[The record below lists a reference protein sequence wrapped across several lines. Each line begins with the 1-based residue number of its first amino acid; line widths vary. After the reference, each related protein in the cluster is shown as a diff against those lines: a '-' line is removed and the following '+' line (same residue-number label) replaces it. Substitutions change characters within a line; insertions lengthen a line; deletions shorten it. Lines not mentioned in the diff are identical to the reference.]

1 VLRRRNAADRVRAA
15 PRPSRASPAHALRAE
30 QRRPRHAPRADG
42 ARPQRGPGR
51 ALRAQPQRVRRRGRG
66 GREQCGPPASLVCV
80 RCRAKTYARTTEAL
94 RPQPRPPHAGHA
106 LYHERATWPRRA
118 SRKQTGRSREPKK
131 PDERGLQ
138 PACPAAAGPSPA
150 TSPLCAAQQPPGQRS
165 PTGQGPARR
174 RGAAPPA
181 HLPLKTLDCGG
192 APHSPAKTGRRQ
204 VHSLVHRSASPPQRR
219 AVPDAYPSPANAG
232 PRSLR
237 PGRPARAAGACAS
250 SLTSLLTASLR
261 RRTACLASPPPRR
274 ADQPRGSGALR
285 ALVEEQRGLQ
295 ALLAHVR
302 AHLAP
307 AAHQPHL
314 RAARAPRVRRAHGRR
329 REGTYRRPS
338 GAHGGCSGAARCRS
352 RWAEVG

>member
-165 PTGQGPARR
+165 PTEQGPARR

-204 VHSLVHRSASPPQRR
+204 VHSLVHRSAPPPQRR
-219 AVPDAYPSPANAG
+219 AVPDAYPSPAICGASQPTSWSPR
-232 PRSLR
+232 PRSRCLCQLSDQPTNSLPPPPHR
-237 PGRPARAAGACAS
+237 LPGQPPAAPRGPAARVRRAPRARRRAARAAGAARACA
-250 SLTSLLTASLR
+250 R
-261 RRTACLASPPPRR
+261 PPRASR
-274 ADQPRGSGALR
+274 PPA
-285 ALVEEQRGLQ
+285 
-295 ALLAHVR
+295 
-302 AHLAP
+302 AP
-307 AAHQPHL
+307 ARGA
-314 RAARAPRVRRAHGRR
+314 RAARQARARATQRGDLQATLRSTRWLLGR
-329 REGTYRRPS
+329 GPVPQQ
-338 GAHGGCSGAARCRS
+338 
-352 RWAEVG
+352 VG